1 MSWHPAF
8 QSWGTQCNLSSYEI
22 ATQQISV
29 ERTYTMTFLRVP
41 AFIFIL
47 WWIAIQAHTFFVT
60 PYHPPCMPPPPVG
73 PPSVLYIYNEIQIHI
88 SRTVS
93 TPRVTVWILLT
104 LISWIMLI
112 FTLSAH
118 RQQTPHDMVVVTA
131 VSVCCRVS
139 ACVWWWGRGG
149 VGWCVQLHVCV
160 CQKDCHVVKLICM
173 RKGGLITSL
182 MQIRNAHM
190 HTRTYTPL
198 TAYY

>member
-1 MSWHPAF
+1 
-8 QSWGTQCNLSSYEI
+8 
-22 ATQQISV
+22 
-29 ERTYTMTFLRVP
+29 MTFFRTVS
-41 AFIFIL
+41 FIFIL
-47 WWIAIQAHTFFVT
+47 WFLSIQAHTFFFCD
-60 PYHPPCMPPPPVG
+60 PLPSPPPTLAPLDG

-131 VSVCCRVS
+131 VSVCRRVCVWGVGGVQWVRAAGRVS
-139 ACVWWWGRGG
+139 
-149 VGWCVQLHVCV
+149 VCV
-160 CQKDCHVVKLICM
+160 CWRDCHVVKLICM

-182 MQIRNAHM
+182 MQMCDAHM
-190 HTRTYTPL
+190 HTRTYAPL
-198 TAYY
+198 TAYQ